1 MATLIS
7 EPARPKPITPDTY
20 ERALSVGAILL
31 LVAAIVAVGRGYADW
46 PRIPMF
52 VWAHLAMIFI
62 ALALTRVMLLRRRGD
77 ARHRKLG
84 WVWLSAM
91 MLTAFISLLIDNPHL
106 NRFSY
111 IHILSVFV
119 LIQAPMI
126 AYKARTHKIKSHR
139 LNVRAMVT
147 GALLIAGFF
156 TFPFDRLLG
165 HWLFA

>member
-1 MATLIS
+1 MATLINETAHS
-7 EPARPKPITPDTY
+7 KPITPDTN
-20 ERALSVGAILL
+20 ERALTVGAILL
-31 LVAAIVAVGRGYADW
+31 LVAAIVAVGRGCADW

-52 VWAHLAMIFI
+52 VWAHLAMIFV
-62 ALALTRVMLLRRRGD
+62 ALALTPVILLRRRGD

-91 MLTAFISLLIDNPHL
+91 MLTAFISLLIENPHL
-106 NRFSY
+106 NRFSF

-119 LIQAPMI
+119 LIQAPLI
-126 AYKARTHKIKSHR
+126 AYKARRHKINSHR
-139 LNVRAMVT
+139 FNVRALVT